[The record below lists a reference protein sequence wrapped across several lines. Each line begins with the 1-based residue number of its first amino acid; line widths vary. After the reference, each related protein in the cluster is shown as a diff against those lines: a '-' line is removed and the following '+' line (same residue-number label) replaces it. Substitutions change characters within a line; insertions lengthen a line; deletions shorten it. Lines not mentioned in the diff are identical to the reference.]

1 MVAGSFNLQSYEPWT
16 QDAQFPMGIGWGGGW
31 MAGGEWWGFGFSRKW
46 TCREVAGL
54 APARVAVSGVGRRPL
69 QLNDLQFGVW
79 TVAAR

>member
-54 APARVAVSGVGRRPL
+54 APARVAVSGVAVARCSRTICSL
-69 QLNDLQFGVW
+69 EFGQ
-79 TVAAR
+79 